1 MLFFMLTFFGFDI
14 IRFITIHHFK
24 PFRETPSM
32 TKPFIKPPKK
42 RSTSVCFRD
51 DQFRLLQKIK
61 KRDKIPVAR
70 IIEQVIDKYFEK
82 DLKLKK

>member
-1 MLFFMLTFFGFDI
+1 
-14 IRFITIHHFK
+14 
-24 PFRETPSM
+24 M
-32 TKPFIKPPKK
+32 TKSFTKPPVK